1 MQFHAVFAEFDL
13 IVQGTLLTIAL
24 SLGAIVLGSLLAIV
38 LVALRSLGGRP
49 AALLVDA
56 YVEVMRNTPFLIQ
69 LFMIFFGLPLLGVT
83 MSGTTAALLAMTLN
97 LAAYA
102 SEIIRAGVDSIHKS
116 QLEAGMSLAM
126 TRLQVFRYVILTPAF
141 ARVWPAL
148 SSQFVLMMLASSI
161 CSFIA
166 VRELSGNAAIIEQ
179 NTFRSFETYTIVTL
193 VYLVLALALKTGL
206 MALGRRLFPNAS
218 GLARIS
224 AKKGASAPAGSSIKG
239 SAV

>member
-1 MQFHAVFAEFDL
+1 
-13 IVQGTLLTIAL
+13 
-24 SLGAIVLGSLLAIV
+24 
-38 LVALRSLGGRP
+38 VALRSLGGRP

-69 LFMIFFGLPLLGVT
+69 LFMIFFGLPLMGVT

-224 AKKGASAPAGSSIKG
+224 AKKGAAGSTVSPVKG